1 MRKYAIRLIRILI
14 DFNENIEYIIQLG
27 IKLCIDGKEWKDREG
42 GLIIMKL
49 ICENKRDFLL
59 GKKNYCKKVIESLVY
74 GYKNCSE
81 LIQKHS
87 AEILTNFLKKI
98 PDFSEISILL
108 PPEIITKIYELQN
121 QSTTEINTKLE
132 ALINKSVNILS
143 NPLNNLY
150 NKEKY
155 EYPNGEERLLNLE
168 KSNNAPP
175 NDIKSLNIH
184 LYKNADG
191 NMFGIFPQEDIEI
204 ICQYKELTEEEI
216 KEGKEQKISYSLV
229 VDKFNKIKEIFDEKC
244 KDLDF
249 LRYSSSFFKFL
260 SFFLNQENNP
270 NYTGVNSSSILLN
283 ILEMLDYL
291 VSGISG
297 VNLIASF
304 YSVLPY
310 IVFDLNHSNI
320 LVREALKKIL
330 NKIIMI
336 IPTSQLIPYLI
347 NAISKNHDK
356 WILIQECLIY
366 LEYIFTHLNEIYNDI
381 EWSNNYPTYD
391 INIILEILKLWDHP
405 VAKVKYHV
413 KRVVKILANLSGNTE
428 KFLKTL
434 SYYTSET
441 LQSEIL
447 KFFYG
452 QSLSSNII
460 TNAKNINNIKF
471 DVATQR
477 VLSALPQKLSM
488 SLAKEQNDENLEIFA
503 KMKKYDNV
511 NKNKNMKYNGY
522 IIDETLMKNI
532 SDKEPPVYIG
542 KKEPL
547 DNYPN
552 YEIDKEENKDD
563 KKQKGKAVKQILKSR
578 LKRYNDPTEIKKEE
592 IYDKDYI
599 FEVRRKEELSPIKY
613 NKKNS
618 NELFLIYNEILN
630 QMKNLLNWEKQFKA
644 IDLFR
649 KSLHHHINLIKSN
662 KKYFYDLINALL
674 QLSCSTR
681 SLLAKNALVAL
692 EDLFEAREL
701 SYYDI
706 LSDIIRILIKKMNDK
721 NKVIKDEAM
730 KAMICLIM
738 FLNVEKSSN
747 IIVEE
752 YKNVKNHDTICLV
765 IMCFGFYL
773 KYHREKIFNLA
784 NWNRMMVFVQEQ
796 YNFKRNVQI
805 IRDACMEFFVII
817 RNYFRNEE
825 TFENY
830 MKNYFSLQT
839 MSSLLMFMNIYN
851 PE

>member
-1 MRKYAIRLIRILI
+1 
-14 DFNENIEYIIQLG
+14 
-27 IKLCIDGKEWKDREG
+27 
-42 GLIIMKL
+42 MKL

-59 GKKNYCKKVIESLVY
+59 GKKNYLKKVIEALVY

-81 LIQKHS
+81 IIQKHS
-87 AEILTNFLKKI
+87 AEILTNFLQKI
-98 PDFSEISILL
+98 PDFSDVSILL
-108 PPEIITKIYELQN
+108 SPEIISKIYELQN
-121 QSTTEINTKLE
+121 QSTTEINTKLDK
-132 ALINKSVNILS
+132 LINKSVNLLS
-143 NPLNNLY
+143 NPLISIY
-150 NKEKY
+150 DKEKY
-155 EYPNGEERLLNLE
+155 EYPDGEERLLNLE

-175 NDIKSLNIH
+175 TDIKSLNIY

-191 NMFGIFPQEDIEI
+191 NMYGIFPEEI
-204 ICQYKELTEEEI
+204 INIVSSYKELTEEEI

-229 VDKFNKIKEIFDEKC
+229 VEKFNQMKEIFEEKC
-244 KDLDF
+244 KEQIF

-260 SFFLNQENNP
+260 SFFLNPENKP
-270 NYTGVNSSSILLN
+270 NYTGPNSSSILLN
-283 ILEMLDYL
+283 ILEMIDFL

-304 YSVLPY
+304 YSVLPS
-310 IVFDLNHSNI
+310 IVSNLNHSNTSI
-320 LVREALKKIL
+320 REALKKIL
-330 NKIIMI
+330 NKIVMI
-336 IPTSQLIPYLI
+336 IPTSQLIPFLI
-347 NAISKNHDK
+347 NGISKNHDK

-381 EWSNNYPTYD
+381 EWSNVHPTYD

-413 KRVVKILANLSGNTE
+413 KRVLKILSKLSGNTE

-447 KFFYG
+447 KLFYG

-460 TNAKNINNIKF
+460 NNARNIQNMKF

-477 VLSALPQKLSM
+477 VISALPQKLSM
-488 SLAKEQNDENLEIFA
+488 SLAKEKNDEDLIIFD
-503 KMKKYDNV
+503 KMKKYDNI
-511 NKNKNMKYNGY
+511 NKNKNLKYNGY
-522 IIDETLMKNI
+522 LIDESLMKNI
-532 SDKEPPVYIG
+532 SDKEPPVFIG
-542 KKEPL
+542 KKEAM

-552 YEIDKEENKDD
+552 YKIDPEEKKDEGKKKNKIE
-563 KKQKGKAVKQILKSR
+563 KKILRSK
-578 LKRYNDPTEIKKEE
+578 LKRYNDPSEIKKEE

-599 FEVRRKEELSPIKY
+599 FEVRKKEELSPIKY
-613 NKKNS
+613 KKKDGNQ
-618 NELFLIYNEILN
+618 LFLIYNEILN

-649 KSLHHHINLIKSN
+649 KCLVHHMNLLKSN
-662 KKYFYDLINALL
+662 KKYFYDLITALL
-674 QLSCSTR
+674 QLACSPR
-681 SLLAKNALVAL
+681 SLLAKNALVAF
-692 EDLFEAREL
+692 EDLFESREL
-701 SYYDI
+701 SYYD
-706 LSDIIRILIKKMNDK
+706 LYTDIIKTLIKKMNDK
-721 NKVIKDEAM
+721 NNVIKDEAI

-738 FLNVEKSSN
+738 FLNVEKTST
-747 IIVEE
+747 IIIDE
-752 YKNVKNHDTICLV
+752 YKTIKNHDTICLI

-784 NWNRMMVFVQEQ
+784 NWNKMMVFVQEQ
-796 YNFKRNVQI
+796 YNFKRNIQS
-805 IRDACMEFFVII
+805 IRDACMDFFVIV
-817 RNYFRNEE
+817 RNYFKNEE

-851 PE
+851 QE

>member
-1 MRKYAIRLIRILI
+1 
-14 DFNENIEYIIQLG
+14 
-27 IKLCIDGKEWKDREG
+27 
-42 GLIIMKL
+42 MKL

-59 GKKNYCKKVIESLVY
+59 GKKNYLKKVIEALVY

-81 LIQKHS
+81 IIQKHS
-87 AEILTNFLKKI
+87 AEILTNFLQKI
-98 PDFSEISILL
+98 PDFSDVSILL
-108 PPEIITKIYELQN
+108 SPEIISKIYELQN
-121 QSTTEINTKLE
+121 QSTTEINTKLDK
-132 ALINKSVNILS
+132 LINKSVNLLS
-143 NPLNNLY
+143 NPLILIY
-150 NKEKY
+150 DKEKY
-155 EYPNGEERLLNLE
+155 EYPDGEERLLNLE

-175 NDIKSLNIH
+175 TDIKSLNIY

-191 NMFGIFPQEDIEI
+191 NMYGIFPEEI
-204 ICQYKELTEEEI
+204 INIVSSYKELTEEEI

-229 VDKFNKIKEIFDEKC
+229 VEKFNQMKEIFEEKC
-244 KDLDF
+244 KEQIF

-260 SFFLNQENNP
+260 SFFLNPENKP
-270 NYTGVNSSSILLN
+270 NYTGPNSSSILLN
-283 ILEMLDYL
+283 ILEMIDFL

-304 YSVLPY
+304 YSVLPS
-310 IVFDLNHSNI
+310 IVSNLNHSNTSI
-320 LVREALKKIL
+320 REALKKIL
-330 NKIIMI
+330 NKIVMI
-336 IPTSQLIPYLI
+336 IPTSQLIPFLI
-347 NAISKNHDK
+347 NGISKNHDK

-381 EWSNNYPTYD
+381 EWSNVHPTYD

-413 KRVVKILANLSGNTE
+413 KRVLKILSKLSGNTE

-447 KFFYG
+447 KLFYG

-460 TNAKNINNIKF
+460 NNARNIQNMKF

-477 VLSALPQKLSM
+477 VISALPQKLSM
-488 SLAKEQNDENLEIFA
+488 SLAKEKNDEDLIIFD
-503 KMKKYDNV
+503 KMKKYDNI
-511 NKNKNMKYNGY
+511 NKNKNLKYNGY
-522 IIDETLMKNI
+522 LIDESLMKNI
-532 SDKEPPVYIG
+532 SDKEPPVFIG
-542 KKEPL
+542 KKEAM

-552 YEIDKEENKDD
+552 YKIDPEEKKDEGKKKNKIE
-563 KKQKGKAVKQILKSR
+563 KKILRSK
-578 LKRYNDPTEIKKEE
+578 LKRYNDPSEIKKEE

-599 FEVRRKEELSPIKY
+599 FEVRKKEELSPIKY
-613 NKKNS
+613 KKKDGNQ
-618 NELFLIYNEILN
+618 LFLIYNEILN

-649 KSLHHHINLIKSN
+649 KCLVHHMNLLKSN
-662 KKYFYDLINALL
+662 KKYFYDLITALL
-674 QLSCSTR
+674 QLACSPR
-681 SLLAKNALVAL
+681 SLLAKNALVAF
-692 EDLFEAREL
+692 EDLFESREL
-701 SYYDI
+701 SYYD
-706 LSDIIRILIKKMNDK
+706 LYTDIIKTLIKKMNDK
-721 NKVIKDEAM
+721 NNVIKDEAI

-738 FLNVEKSSN
+738 FLNVEKTST
-747 IIVEE
+747 IIIDE
-752 YKNVKNHDTICLV
+752 YKTIKNHDTICLI

-784 NWNRMMVFVQEQ
+784 NWNKMMVFVQEQ
-796 YNFKRNVQI
+796 YNFKRNIQS
-805 IRDACMEFFVII
+805 IRDACMDFFVIV
-817 RNYFRNEE
+817 RNYFKNEE

-851 PE
+851 QE